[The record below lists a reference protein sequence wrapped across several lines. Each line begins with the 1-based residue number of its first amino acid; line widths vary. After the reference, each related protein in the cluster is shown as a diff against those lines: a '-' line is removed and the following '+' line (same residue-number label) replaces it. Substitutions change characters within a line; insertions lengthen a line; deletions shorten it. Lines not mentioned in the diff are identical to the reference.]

1 MVWIYNSKVR
11 KLYSQQHIL
20 DDQLAFYSILS
31 KLKKKEKRKKKKE
44 KKEVFY
50 SHVNL
55 SIFMLTSNITFS
67 FTNNNS
73 PHWQFVKF
81 FVSLTLLTF
90 FFF

>member
-31 KLKKKEKRKKKKE
+31 KLKKRKKKKE

-55 SIFMLTSNITFS
+55 SIFMLISNITFL
-67 FTNNNS
+67 FINNDS
-73 PHWQFVKF
+73 PYQQFVKIFVFLVLLFLF
-81 FVSLTLLTF
+81 FIF
-90 FFF
+90 

>member
-31 KLKKKEKRKKKKE
+31 KLKKRKKKKE

-50 SHVNL
+50 NHVNL
-55 SIFMLTSNITFS
+55 SIFMLTSNITFL
-67 FTNNNS
+67 FINNNS
-73 PHWQFVKF
+73 PHWQFIKF